1 LEFYER
7 VKVKNSFYL
16 SNKMSKVNTFFD
28 KVFVINLFDKTAR
41 WKKVSSQLKRRK
53 IKAERFIAI
62 DGRCKDQGPAG
73 CVQKLKSLELT
84 HNVKITKPRGVPY
97 KEIVPASSLTIGTI
111 LLLRAMVKNKWKRM
125 LILEDDVDLAR
136 NFEKR
141 FRAGIKSL
149 GKKKWDLLYLGCGA
163 ECGHRD
169 VSYDKTAKINKKST
183 ISKVLGVT
191 EPGEVIYVK
200 YKNDLRAPCEDTFCR
215 TITPKISGAPIP
227 GGTWAYGVT
236 LAGAKKILKLMKTK
250 SGVEDAGIHI
260 DQVYKMYC
268 ETGELKCMAFDP
280 PVVWHQEGYIRTDSD
295 IPW

>member
-1 LEFYER
+1 
-7 VKVKNSFYL
+7 
-16 SNKMSKVNTFFD
+16 MSKVNTFFD

-41 WKKVSSQLKRRK
+41 WKKVSAQLKRRK

-62 DGRCKDQGPAG
+62 DGRCKDQGATG
-73 CVQKLKSLELT
+73 CRQKLKSLELT
-84 HNVKITKPRGVPY
+84 HNVKITKPSGYSY

-111 LLLRAMVKNKWKRM
+111 LLLRAMVKNKWKRI

-169 VSYDKTAKINKKST
+169 VSYDKTSKINRKST
-183 ISKVLGVT
+183 ISKVYGHM
-191 EPGEVIYVK
+191 EPDDDVIYVK
-200 YKNDLRAPCEDTFCR
+200 YKNDLRSPCEDTYCK
-215 TITPKISGAPIP
+215 TITPKISGAPVP
-227 GGTWAYGVT
+227 GGTWGYGIS
-236 LAGAKKILKLMKTK
+236 LAGAKKILKLLKNK
-250 SGVEDAGIHI
+250 NGIEDAGIHA
-260 DQVYKMYC
+260 DQIYKMYC
-268 ETGELKCMAFDP
+268 ETGDLKCMAFDP
-280 PVVWHQEGYIRTDSD
+280 PVIWHQEGYIRSDSD

>member
-1 LEFYER
+1 
-7 VKVKNSFYL
+7 
-16 SNKMSKVNTFFD
+16 MSKVNTFFD

-41 WKKVSSQLKRRK
+41 WKKVSAQLKRRK

-62 DGRCKDQGPAG
+62 DGRCKDQGPIG

-141 FRAGIKSL
+141 FKAGIKSL

-200 YKNDLRAPCEDTFCR
+200 YKNDLRAPCDDDWCK